1 MKIKEITESGGL
13 DTKWQSEDGSVTI
26 TLQELLN
33 DIKTVPVKKIEI
45 EKLKKRLLNWSND
58 PKEWEKVKSVDM
70 TYPPIIL
77 MDGSEV
83 DMIVDGN
90 HRVQK
95 AIQLGYETID
105 AKLISLND
113 LPEKYKLVFS

>member
-1 MKIKEITESGGL
+1 MNIKEITEAGGL

-26 TLQELLN
+26 TLQQLLN

-45 EKLKKRLLNWSND
+45 EKLKKRLLNWGNN
-58 PKEWEKVKSVDM
+58 PEEWDKVKSVDM

-77 MDGSEV
+77 MNGNQV

-95 AIQLGYETID
+95 AIQMGYNTID
-105 AKLISLND
+105 AKLISLNN
-113 LPEKYKLVFS
+113 LPNKYKKVFS

>member
-1 MKIKEITESGGL
+1 MKINEITESGGL

-33 DIKTVPVKKIEI
+33 DIKTVSVKKIEI
-45 EKLKKRLLNWSND
+45 EKLKKRLLNWRND

-83 DMIVDGN
+83 NMIVDGN

-105 AKLISLND
+105 AKLISLDD

>member
-1 MKIKEITESGGL
+1 MNIQEITEAGGL
-13 DTKWQSEDGSVTI
+13 NTKWQSEDGSVTI
-26 TLQELLN
+26 TLQQLLN

-45 EKLKKRLLNWSND
+45 EKLKKRLLNWGNN
-58 PKEWEKVKSVDM
+58 PEEWEKVKSVDM

-77 MDGSEV
+77 MNGNQV

-95 AIQLGYETID
+95 AIQMGYNTID
-105 AKLISLND
+105 AKLISLNN
-113 LPEKYKLVFS
+113 LPNKYKKVFS

>member
-1 MKIKEITESGGL
+1 MKITEITEAGGL

-26 TLQELLN
+26 TLQQLLD

-45 EKLKKRLLNWSND
+45 EKLKKRLLNWSDD
-58 PKEWEKVKSVDM
+58 PKEWDKVKSVDM

-77 MDGSEV
+77 MDGNEV
-83 DMIVDGN
+83 DMIIDGN

-95 AIQLGYETID
+95 AIQLGYDTID
-105 AKLISLND
+105 AKLISLNN
-113 LPEKYKLVFS
+113 LPDEYKQVFS

>member
-1 MKIKEITESGGL
+1 MKINEITESGGL

-70 TYPPIIL
+70 TYPPIVL

>member
-1 MKIKEITESGGL
+1 MNIKEITEAGGL

-26 TLQELLN
+26 TLQQLLD

-45 EKLKKRLLNWSND
+45 GKLKKRLLNWGNN
-58 PKEWEKVKSVDM
+58 PEEWEKVKSVDM

-77 MDGSEV
+77 MNGNQV

-95 AIQLGYETID
+95 AIQMGYNTID
-105 AKLISLND
+105 AKLISLNN
-113 LPEKYKLVFS
+113 LPNKYKKVFS

>member
-1 MKIKEITESGGL
+1 VKITDIAEAGGV

-26 TLQELLN
+26 TLQQLLD

-45 EKLKKRLLNWSND
+45 EKLKKRLLNWSDD
-58 PKEWEKVKSVDM
+58 PKEWDKVKSVDM

-77 MDGSEV
+77 MDGNEV
-83 DMIVDGN
+83 DMIIDGN

-95 AIQLGYETID
+95 AIQLGYDTID
-105 AKLISLND
+105 AKLISLNN
-113 LPEKYKLVFS
+113 LPDEYKQVFS